1 MLDSLATRYH
11 LLPSQVLEKSDTLDI
26 LVMDVA
32 SAWHI
37 QQREKAEAEA
47 QGKVA
52 PAKLSQDTMK
62 QMIERVKNNAS
73 KNKQQHNQL

>member
-1 MLDSLATRYH
+1 
-11 LLPSQVLEKSDTLDI
+11 
-26 LVMDVA
+26 MDVA